1 MEIIAIFMTRVGS
14 GELGLAPAKRRLN
27 ESRRRWLCCELCH
40 SAEFGRSLGSLPFGR
55 LPGGNGA
62 WWWLRVPSI
71 LTPWLVP
78 FPPVRYW
85 TPGRAEHGRMVE
97 CVTDAGLDC
106 GLG

>member
-1 MEIIAIFMTRVGS
+1 MEESTSVGK
-14 GELGLAPAKRRLN
+14 GHGHRRDDLGTTA
-27 ESRRRWLCCELCH
+27 
-40 SAEFGRSLGSLPFGR
+40 G
-55 LPGGNGA
+55 
-62 WWWLRVPSI
+62 WLRVPSI

>member
-1 MEIIAIFMTRVGS
+1 MEESTPVG
-14 GELGLAPAKRRLN
+14 KRR
-27 ESRRRWLCCELCH
+27 RHPRDD
-40 SAEFGRSLGSLPFGR
+40 LGTTT
-55 LPGGNGA
+55 
-62 WWWLRVPSI
+62 WWLRVPSI

-85 TPGRAEHGRMVE
+85 AHGRAEHGRMVE